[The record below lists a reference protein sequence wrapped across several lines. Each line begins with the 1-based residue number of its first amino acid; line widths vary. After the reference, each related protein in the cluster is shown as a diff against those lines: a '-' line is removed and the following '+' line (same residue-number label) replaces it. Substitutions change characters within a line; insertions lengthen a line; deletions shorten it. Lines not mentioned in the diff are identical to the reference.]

1 LLLVADPITVE
12 FELGADDVTKAL
24 GLRSERR
31 GGFYTAAVMIVA
43 GGVCLALYE
52 QGDRPKMWMPAALLG
67 LYAVFTLFYALVYLP
82 RKTRANVNRL
92 VGGAQVNFADDGV
105 RYRQRARIGYSGGS
119 VARGYSWP
127 KVSSVT
133 EQPAAWVITAGK
145 KAEGFVIPK
154 QAVPEEQIAD
164 LAASLREWSGKAY
177 KVRKR

>member
-31 GGFYTAAVMIVA
+31 GSFYTAAVMIVA

-52 QGDRPKMWMPAALLG
+52 EGNRPKMWMPAALLG
-67 LYAVFTLFYALVYLP
+67 LYAVCTLYYALVYLP
-82 RKTRANVNRL
+82 RKTRANVKRL
-92 VGGAQVNFADDGV
+92 IGGAQVKFADDGV
-105 RYRQRARIGYSGGS
+105 RYGGS
-119 VARGYSWP
+119 IAKGYSWA

-154 QAVPEEQIAD
+154 QAVPEEQVAD

>member
-1 LLLVADPITVE
+1 LLLVADPITVD

-31 GGFYTAAVMIVA
+31 GSFYTAAVMIVA

-92 VGGAQVNFADDGV
+92 VGGAQVKFADDGV
-105 RYRQRARIGYSGGS
+105 RYGGGS
-119 VARGYSWP
+119 IAKGYSWP
-127 KVSSVT
+127 KISSVT

-154 QAVPEEQIAD
+154 QAVPEEQLAD
-164 LAASLREWSGKAY
+164 LTASLREWSGKAY

>member
-31 GGFYTAAVMIVA
+31 NSFYTAAVMVVA

-67 LYAVFTLFYALVYLP
+67 FYAVFMLFYALVYLP

-92 VGGAQVNFADDGV
+92 VGGVRVKFADDGV
-105 RYRQRARIGYSGGS
+105 RYGGGS
-119 VARGYSWP
+119 TAKGYSWP
-127 KVSSVT
+127 KVSSVI

-154 QAVPEEQIAD
+154 QAVPEEQVAD